1 LECQQERQA
10 RVAERT
16 FGIPDLRI
24 VFVRPHGLAMKCF
37 GDRYQVVFC
46 VLMAFGR
53 SLYVREKNVFDLSAA
68 VHSDLKGAI
77 G

>member
-1 LECQQERQA
+1 
-10 RVAERT
+10 
-16 FGIPDLRI
+16 
-24 VFVRPHGLAMKCF
+24 
-37 GDRYQVVFC
+37 
-46 VLMAFGR
+46 MAFGR